1 MSSSSIS
8 IESLVFQYLKA
19 HSTPKIVK
27 KFCQEVNLDA
37 STEESKAENLPKLSE
52 LLKEFQNEKNSPSK
66 KRKIETQENVSQGLK
81 KPKLDLTGI
90 ECRQCHKVGH
100 MSRECPE
107 KGNQRIM
114 GTSGAS
120 TAGYGDSDSACFNC
134 NKPGHFSRE
143 CPEAKAGNTSDSQ
156 SHCYNCVSCHG
167 FSVKSD
173 VAGFK

>member
-1 MSSSSIS
+1 MKNLFKMAIS

-19 HSTPKIVK
+19 HSTAKVVK

-52 LLKEFQNEKNSPSK
+52 LLKQFQNEKNSNSNSSK
-66 KRKIETQENVSQGLK
+66 KRKIQTEQENVSQGLK
-81 KPKLDLTGI
+81 KPKLDLSST
-90 ECRQCHKVGH
+90 ECFKCHKVGH

-107 KGNQRIM
+107 KGNQRIL

-143 CPEAKAGNTSDSQ
+143 CPEAKLAGNSSSSA
-156 SHCYNCVSCHG
+156 SHCYNC
-167 FSVKSD
+167 K
-173 VAGFK
+173 